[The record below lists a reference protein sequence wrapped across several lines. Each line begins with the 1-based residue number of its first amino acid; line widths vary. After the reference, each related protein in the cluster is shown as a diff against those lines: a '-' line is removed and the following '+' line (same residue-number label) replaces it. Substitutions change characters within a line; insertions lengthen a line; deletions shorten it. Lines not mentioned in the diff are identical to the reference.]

1 VAAVKQHVEQGA
13 ESFRF
18 VLSYRNCG
26 IIHLIRL
33 AVRNV
38 DILIESTRGF
48 EKDIAKLSED
58 EKAAV
63 IKKINDCASLFPTQ
77 KADVYRKLRRLRL
90 PTNLNGYESS
100 LYTLGISRTLR
111 VIWAVDEDPIFGQ
124 VIFTLFRVVKH
135 DDLDKAY
142 QGVAESLYQ
151 DMLHHNLEAAQ
162 IS

>member
-1 VAAVKQHVEQGA
+1 MKKLIDEINAVP
-13 ESFRF
+13 
-18 VLSYRNCG
+18 
-26 IIHLIRL
+26 
-33 AVRNV
+33 NV
-38 DILIESTRGF
+38 DVLIESTRGF

-63 IKKINDCASLFPTQ
+63 IQKINDGASLFPTQ

-90 PTNLNGYESS
+90 PSNLNGYESS
-100 LYTLGISRTLR
+100 LYTLGVSRTLR

-142 QGVAESLYQ
+142 QSVAESLYQ
-151 DMLHHNLEAAQ
+151 DMLHQNLETA
-162 IS
+162 

>member
-1 VAAVKQHVEQGA
+1 MAAVKQQVERGA

-18 VLSYRNCG
+18 VISYRNCG

-38 DILIESTRGF
+38 DVLIESTRGF

-58 EKAAV
+58 EKAAA
-63 IKKINDCASLFPTQ
+63 IKKINDCASLFPTK

-90 PTNLNGYESS
+90 PSNLNGYESS
-100 LYTLGISRTLR
+100 LYTLRVSRTLR
-111 VIWAVDEDPIFGQ
+111 VIWTVDEDPIFGQ
-124 VIFTLFRVVKH
+124 VIFTLFRVVQH

-142 QGVAESLYQ
+142 QSVAESLYQ
-151 DMLHHNLEAAQ
+151 DLLHQNLETA
-162 IS
+162 